1 MSILYFFEKI
11 RNPVLDVFMQL
22 VTELGSETCFLVVAL
37 VIYWCID
44 KRRGYYLM
52 AVGFLGTIIN
62 QFMKLFF
69 RIPRPWVKD
78 PQFTIVESARA
89 DATGYSFPSGH
100 SQTAVGN
107 FGVIAVT
114 AKRKWVRYLAV
125 FFMVLVPVSRMYLGV
140 HTLADVAVGSLCALV
155 LITALRPVVYSRK
168 KWAIPALMV
177 FMILCGLGFL
187 AYTELAAF
195 PADIDTVN
203 LAHAQKNAYTLLG
216 SMAGFLLG
224 YVIEVKRVNFRVDAV
239 WWAQGL
245 KIVLGLGIAVALKAG
260 LKAPLMA
267 LFGGHNLAHFVR
279 YFVVVLFAALLW
291 PLTFCFFSKLGG
303 NKR

>member
-1 MSILYFFEKI
+1 MEVLYFFENI
-11 RNPVLDVFMQL
+11 RNPVLDTLMQL
-22 VTELGSETCFLVVAL
+22 ITELGSETCFLVAAL
-37 VIYWCID
+37 VIYWCVD
-44 KRRGYYLM
+44 KRHGYYLM

-78 PQFTIVESARA
+78 PGFTIVESARA

-114 AKRKWVRYLAV
+114 AKRKWVKRLAAV
-125 FFMVLVPVSRMYLGV
+125 LLVLVPVSRMYLGV

-155 LITALRPVVYSRK
+155 LIVALRPVIYSKK
-168 KWAIPALMV
+168 KWAIPALMG

-187 AYTELAAF
+187 AYTEVGTF
-195 PADIDTVN
+195 PGDIDPEN
-203 LAHAQKNAYTLLG
+203 LSHAQKNAYTLLG

-224 YVIEVKRVNFRVDAV
+224 YAIEVRKVNFSENAV

-245 KIVLGLGIAVALKAG
+245 KILLGLGLAVALKAG
-260 LKAPLMA
+260 LKAPLLA
-267 LFGGHNLAHFVR
+267 LFAGHNLAHFVR
-279 YFVVVLFAALLW
+279 YFMVVLFAALLW
-291 PLTFCFFSKLGG
+291 PMTFRWFSKLGG
-303 NKR
+303 NQV